1 MNIKFKK
8 SQYVIGNQVEFLQ
21 FMRSRAP
28 MFHLSNI
35 FFRDLHYA
43 ALEFLK
49 KKHVKI
55 GYTEAE
61 KVAREIA
68 QHFEKVNLLKKLNV
82 QTWVLNYPEYAA
94 KKAQ

>member
-43 ALEFLK
+43 AFEFLK
-49 KKHVKI
+49 KKNVKI

-68 QHFEKVNLLKKLNV
+68 QHFEKSNLLKKLNV

>member
-21 FMRSRAP
+21 FMRSRSP

-35 FFRDLHYA
+35 FLRDLHYA

-49 KKHVKI
+49 KKNVKI

-68 QHFEKVNLLKKLNV
+68 LHFEKNNLLKKLNI
-82 QTWVLNYPEYAA
+82 QTWVLNYPEFAA
-94 KKAQ
+94 KQSK